1 MRAVPLAKT
10 LGVGGFAGLQAVG
23 SQLSN
28 ALGGFS
34 GSSFSNQA
42 FQHTKTS
49 SSSSTPEAGDGPHE
63 TPIPDPFDLEFDR
76 FNGGALA
83 DLEASVRPPR
93 QPLDP
98 LSRPVDLEFEMDRDD
113 PEAVDI
119 DQLYESPDEE
129 GDEEEMGMS
138 VKEAV
143 DLDDEYDLM
152 HDHAV
157 GVVEPGS
164 SEQEKLGGSRTGGTD
179 ARHSTF
185 EAAKETASRGTPQP
199 PMPPGQGTA

>member
-1 MRAVPLAKT
+1 MSVNDTTNRILHLFVETSGVLFPTHQVLKILKCRLLT
-10 LGVGGFAGLQAVG
+10 LCLCVFFFFFFSLLQ
-23 SQLSN
+23 
-28 ALGGFS
+28 
-34 GSSFSNQA
+34 
-42 FQHTKTS
+42 TS

-143 DLDDEYDLM
+143 DLDDEYDL
-152 HDHAV
+152 
-157 GVVEPGS
+157 
-164 SEQEKLGGSRTGGTD
+164 
-179 ARHSTF
+179 
-185 EAAKETASRGTPQP
+185 
-199 PMPPGQGTA
+199 